1 MLDANL
7 IDMTDLDGT
16 LVFRSN
22 SRHSLTRIMC
32 GQVNYEIV
40 YQRLFMTS
48 PFIKRFVKGSR
59 TKCFVKQSNK
69 DLPFLV
75 LRVRLTRIRLILI
88 SWTRVTEFRLT
99 LFSWNRVT
107 ELRLTL
113 FPRVR
118 LSETHF
124 EVSDLSDAAW
134 NARQGVK
141 PGNKLPRDPETSRG
155 VLQGLN
161 KASVF

>member
-1 MLDANL
+1 
-7 IDMTDLDGT
+7 
-16 LVFRSN
+16 
-22 SRHSLTRIMC
+22 
-32 GQVNYEIV
+32 
-40 YQRLFMTS
+40 
-48 PFIKRFVKGSR
+48 
-59 TKCFVKQSNK
+59 
-69 DLPFLV
+69 LV
-75 LRVRLTRIRLILI
+75 LRGKVTRIRLILI
-88 SWTRVTEFRLT
+88 SWTRVTELRLTLFSWNRATELRLT

-107 ELRLTL
+107 ELHLTL

-161 KASVF
+161 KASAF